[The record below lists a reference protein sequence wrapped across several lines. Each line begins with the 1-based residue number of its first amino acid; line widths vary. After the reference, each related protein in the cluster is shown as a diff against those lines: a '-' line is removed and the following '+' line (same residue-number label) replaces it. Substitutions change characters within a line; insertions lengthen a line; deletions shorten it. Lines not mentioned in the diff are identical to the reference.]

1 MEDILDVYKQPYD
14 PQYPQVC
21 IDEMSTQLIGE
32 VRAPL
37 PAQPGKPLRYD
48 TEYKRNGTANI
59 FIAFEPLI
67 GQRMTKVTEQRT
79 KIDWA
84 HFIQE
89 LIDQH
94 YPHVEKIRLVM
105 DNLNT
110 HTKAALYEAF
120 EPSEAK
126 RIADKLDIHYTP
138 KHGSWLN
145 MAEIELS
152 HLSRQCLGGRI
163 AAKAT
168 LINKVQTWNTKRNE
182 KHAKAHWQFTTDD
195 ARVKLRRLYPIIST

>member
-14 PQYPQVC
+14 LQYPQVC

-37 PAQPGKPLRYD
+37 SAQPGKPLRYD

-59 FIAFEPLI
+59 FIAFEPLS

-152 HLSRQCLGGRI
+152 HLRRQCLGGRI
-163 AAKAT
+163 AAKTT
-168 LINKVQTWNTKRNE
+168 LINKVQAWNTKRDE